1 VERTS
6 PAPLRRELVEL
17 AATAALAA
25 GLVLA
30 AWAANT
36 ADRAPTPAAA
46 AAPLAAQGRQLFQSK
61 GCVGCHSA
69 PGMPALAQVGPDLR
83 DLRAEA
89 ASRRPPLTAAEYVRQ
104 SVREPAFVRE
114 GFVYGTEMPKLD
126 VSDRELEALVAFVLG
141 SPS

>member
-1 VERTS
+1 MASASRS
-6 PAPLRRELVEL
+6 APLWRELVEL

-30 AWAANT
+30 AWASLFVDPPT
-36 ADRAPTPAAA
+36 ASPPTAT
-46 AAPLAAQGRQLFQSK
+46 LAAQGRQLFQSK
-61 GCVGCHSA
+61 GCVGCHNA
-69 PGMPALAQVGPDLR
+69 PGLPGLAEVGPDLS
-83 DLRAEA
+83 DLRAQA

-126 VSDRELEALVAFVLG
+126 LSDRELDALVAFLLA
-141 SPS
+141 PS